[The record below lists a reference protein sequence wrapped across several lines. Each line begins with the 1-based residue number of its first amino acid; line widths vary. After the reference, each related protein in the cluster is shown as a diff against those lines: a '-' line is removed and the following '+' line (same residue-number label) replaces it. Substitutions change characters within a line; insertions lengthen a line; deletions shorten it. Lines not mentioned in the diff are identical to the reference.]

1 MNNNESNKS
10 ESDTIFKINLPKDYR
25 SYVEDLSRMII
36 IQLVANLLLYASD
49 SRQYPLF
56 GATFFKTM
64 LFIVVGVSVYW
75 LVFRKLI
82 SFGDCVNGESFWFGS
97 NC

>member
-1 MNNNESNKS
+1 MNNNESNNS
-10 ESDTIFKINLPKDYR
+10 ESDTIFKLNLPKEYR

-56 GATFFKTM
+56 GTTFFKTM

-75 LVFRKLI
+75 LIFRKLI
-82 SFGDCVNGESFWFGS
+82 SFGDCIKGESFWFGS